1 LASSKQQS
9 RLRFAYLQRPFSQIV
24 VAACRSE
31 LMSDKPL
38 SIAIVGGGIGG
49 LSAALRLL
57 QAGFD
62 VHVYE
67 QARAISEIGAGI
79 QISPNASR
87 LLHRL
92 GLAES
97 MAEAGVRPL
106 WRHQRRWNDGN
117 TIVRAPLGCAL
128 EDRFGAPYYNF
139 HRADLIAMLS
149 NALPAERLHVGYRL
163 AGFADNGSEV
173 EVRFENGSTIVC
185 DALVG
190 ADGIHSAVRTT
201 LFGPEAPTFTGCV
214 AYRGL
219 VAVERLEG
227 LRLPVEAQNW
237 LGPGKH
243 IVHYYV
249 SSLRFVNVVC
259 VIEQEQ
265 WAGESWTNPGEVADV
280 LTAFEGWHCDV
291 RTLIGAIDETFKWG
305 LFDWPP
311 LSRWSVGR
319 VTLLG
324 DSCHPMLPF
333 AAQGAVQSIEDGA
346 TLAACLQGI
355 SRNSIEEALAR
366 YERLRLPRATR
377 LQAVS
382 RANETNFHF
391 PDGPEQQARDARSA
405 ASANESNFESFAWL
419 YDHDA
424 STVN

>member
-1 LASSKQQS
+1 
-9 RLRFAYLQRPFSQIV
+9 
-24 VAACRSE
+24 
-31 LMSDKPL
+31 MSDRPI
-38 SIAIVGGGIGG
+38 SIGIVGGGIGG
-49 LSAALRLL
+49 LAAAVMLL

-92 GLAES
+92 GF
-97 MAEAGVRPL
+97 AEAMADVGVRPL
-106 WRHQRRWNDGN
+106 WRHQRRWNDGH
-117 TIVRAPLGCAL
+117 TIVRAPLGNAL
-128 EDRFGAPYYNF
+128 EERFGAPYYNF
-139 HRADLIAMLS
+139 HRADLITMLAS
-149 NALPAERLHVGYRL
+149 ALPAERLHLGHRL
-163 AGFADNGSEV
+163 AGFTDDGSEV
-173 EVRFENGSTIVC
+173 EARFENGSTIAC

-201 LFGPEAPTFTGCV
+201 LLGPEAPTFTGCV

-219 VAVERLEG
+219 VPAERLEA
-227 LRLPVEAQNW
+227 LHLPVEAQNW

-249 SSLRFVNVVC
+249 SSLHFINVVC
-259 VIEQEQ
+259 VVEQEH

-280 LTAFEGWHCDV
+280 LAAFEGWHPDV

-305 LFDWPP
+305 LFDRPP

-324 DSCHPMLPF
+324 DSCHAMLPF

-346 TLAACLQGI
+346 TLAACLKGV
-355 SRNSIEEALAR
+355 SSGGVEEALAK
-366 YERLRLPRATR
+366 YESLRLPRATR
-377 LQAVS
+377 LQTMS
-382 RANETNFHF
+382 RSNKTNFHF
-391 PDGPEQQARDARSA
+391 SDGPEQEARDSLSA
-405 ASANESNFESFAWL
+405 ASANESDFNSFAWL

-424 STVN
+424 STVA